1 MSYDLKC
8 PKCGHGFR
16 ITIETEEKA
25 RVRVAE
31 RKVAKA
37 TIQLRG
43 ATIQPAPNE
52 TIEVEATL
60 DEGYPDCVLSPDIA
74 ERLGY
79 KKHKEDKQHQITIY
93 GGEKIN
99 VTGLVSTSATMDGH
113 KIPMIHFRVSPNL
126 PSGTAVIGRWE
137 LYELEDAGG
146 LTYEE
151 GRAHLTK
158 DVERTILKTGE

>member
-60 DEGYPDCVLSPDIA
+60 DEGYPDWV
-74 ERLGY
+74 
-79 KKHKEDKQHQITIY
+79 
-93 GGEKIN
+93 
-99 VTGLVSTSATMDGH
+99 
-113 KIPMIHFRVSPNL
+113 
-126 PSGTAVIGRWE
+126 AV
-137 LYELEDAGG
+137 
-146 LTYEE
+146 
-151 GRAHLTK
+151 
-158 DVERTILKTGE
+158 